1 MTGAPD
7 RGLEVTERRPSSRNA
22 SIAIL
27 ERRDVAVHLPEVDH
41 VDARANRGIVMDG
54 EVVLYTRPPENSQE
68 LIDDELAV
76 INDGMKVRVNGREM
90 GMYASYSYL
99 GLVGHPR
106 INEAAKKAVDKFGT
120 GTNGV
125 RMLAGTLTLHKEL
138 EETIAHFKH
147 TEAAVTYSSG
157 YVTNLTVISGLMGRG
172 DYVFSDKLNHASI
185 VDGCLMSGAEFRRFR
200 HNDMEHLEGLL
211 KNAPADVTKMVVAD
225 AVFSMDGDIVDLPKI
240 VALCKQ
246 YSAWLMIDEAHS
258 VGVLGKNGTGIEEHF
273 NMYGTIDIKMGT
285 LSKTIPSV
293 GGYVASNRDIIT
305 YLSHASRAYIFSAA
319 LPPAQAAAANEA
331 FKVILDEPWRIERL
345 NQNAKQFIGGLKGM
359 GFDTML
365 TETAI
370 VPVLCGEDDVAFAMT
385 REAQHHDVFVLPVAS
400 PAVPQGLA
408 RLRAT
413 VTAAHDPSEI
423 ERAMDVIG
431 EAGKKLG
438 VIK

>member
-1 MTGAPD
+1 MDFHSTDDSVTRRVRAIIDRVSMARENDLYFYNQPIEELRGGAK
-7 RGLEVTERRPSSRNA
+7 
-22 SIAIL
+22 
-27 ERRDVAVHLPEVDH
+27 
-41 VDARANRGIVMDG
+41 
-54 EVVLYTRPPENSQE
+54 VL
-68 LIDDELAV
+68 
-76 INDGMKVRVNGREM
+76 VRGREM

-99 GLVGHPR
+99 GLVNHPR

-120 GTNGV
+120 GTHGV
-125 RMLAGTLTLHKEL
+125 RSLAGTLTIHTEL
-138 EETIAHFKH
+138 EETIANFKH

-157 YVTNLTVISGLMGRG
+157 YATNLSVISTLMGRG

-185 VDGCLMSGAEFRRFR
+185 VDGCLMSGAEFRRYR

-211 KNAPADVTKMVVAD
+211 KNAPADVAKLVIAD
-225 AVFSMDGDIVDLPKI
+225 SVFSMDGDIINLPKMLE
-240 VALCKQ
+240 LCKK
-246 YSAWLMIDEAHS
+246 YNAWLMIDEAHS
-258 VGVLGKNGTGIEEHF
+258 LGVLGEKGTGIEEHF
-273 NMYGTIDIKMGT
+273 GLGDVIDIKMGT

-293 GGYVASNRDIIT
+293 GGYVAAKKEIVT
-305 YLSHASRAYIFSAA
+305 YLRHASRAYLFSAA
-319 LPPAQAAAANEA
+319 LPPAQAAAANES
-331 FKVILDEPWRIERL
+331 FKVILDEPWRIDRL
-345 NQNAKQFIGGLKGM
+345 NQNTKQFIGGLKSM

-370 VPVLCGEDDVAFAMT
+370 VPVLCGEDDTAFAMT
-385 REAQHHDVFVLPVAS
+385 REAQHNDVFVLPVVS
-400 PAVPQGLA
+400 PAVPEGLA

>member
-1 MTGAPD
+1 MDLHRTEDAVTRRIRAMTD
-7 RGLEVTERRPSSRNA
+7 RIYKLQENGLYFYNQ
-22 SIAIL
+22 
-27 ERRDVAVHLPEVDH
+27 AVEEMLGD
-41 VDARANRGIVMDG
+41 
-54 EVVLYTRPPENSQE
+54 S
-68 LIDDELAV
+68 
-76 INDGMKVRVNGREM
+76 KVRVRGRVM

-106 INEAAKKAVDKFGT
+106 INAAAKAAVDKFGT

-125 RMLAGTLTLHKEL
+125 RTLAGTLTIHNEL
-138 EETIAHFKH
+138 EETIANFKH
-147 TEAAVTYSSG
+147 AEAAITYTSG
-157 YVTNLTVISGLMGRG
+157 YATNLTVVSTLMGRG

-211 KNAPADVTKMVVAD
+211 KNAPADVAKLVIAD
-225 AVFSMDGDIVDLPKI
+225 SVFSMDGDIIDLPN
-240 VALCKQ
+240 VVELCKK
-246 YSAWLMIDEAHS
+246 YKAWLMIDEAHS
-258 VGVLGKNGTGIEEHF
+258 LGVLGDKGTGIEEYF
-273 NMYGTIDIKMGT
+273 NLYGQIDIKMGT

-293 GGYVASNRDIIT
+293 GGYVAAGKDIIA
-305 YLSHASRAYIFSAA
+305 YLRHASRAYIFSAA

-331 FKVILDEPWRIERL
+331 FKVILDEPERIVKL
-345 NQNAKQFIGGLKGM
+345 NLNTRQFIGGLKSM

-370 VPVLCGEDDVAFAMT
+370 VPVLCGDDQTAFEMT
-385 REAQHHDVFVLPVAS
+385 REAQHQDVFVLPVVS
-400 PAVPQGLA
+400 PAVPEGLA

-423 ERAMDVIG
+423 ERAMDIIG

-438 VIK
+438 IIK

>member
-1 MTGAPD
+1 MDLHNTNDAVTRRIRAVTD
-7 RGLEVTERRPSSRNA
+7 RISRLKEND
-22 SIAIL
+22 L
-27 ERRDVAVHLPEVDH
+27 YFYNQAVEEMLGD
-41 VDARANRGIVMDG
+41 
-54 EVVLYTRPPENSQE
+54 S
-68 LIDDELAV
+68 
-76 INDGMKVRVNGREM
+76 KVRVHGRIM

-106 INEAAKKAVDKFGT
+106 INEAAKRAVDKFGT

-125 RMLAGTLTLHKEL
+125 RTLAGTLTIHDEL
-138 EETIAHFKH
+138 EETIANFKH
-147 TEAAVTYSSG
+147 AEAAITYTSG
-157 YVTNLTVISGLMGRG
+157 YATNLTVISTLMGRG
-172 DYVFSDKLNHASI
+172 DYIFSDKLNHASI

-211 KNAPADVTKMVVAD
+211 TNAPSDVAKLVIADS
-225 AVFSMDGDIVDLPKI
+225 VFSMDGDIIDLPKMLE
-240 VALCKQ
+240 LCKQ
-246 YSAWLMIDEAHS
+246 YNAWLMIDEAHS
-258 VGVLGKNGTGIEEHF
+258 VGVLGQKGTGIEEYF
-273 NMYGTIDIKMGT
+273 GLGDVIDIKMGT

-293 GGYVASNRDIIT
+293 GGYIAANKAIIT
-305 YLSHASRAYIFSAA
+305 YLRHASRAYIFSAA

-331 FKVILDEPWRIERL
+331 FKVILDEPWRVERL
-345 NQNAKQFIGGLKGM
+345 NQNTKQFIGGLKSM

-370 VPVLCGEDDVAFAMT
+370 VPVLCGEDDKAFAMT
-385 REAQHHDVFVLPVAS
+385 REAQHHDVFVLPVVS
-400 PAVPQGLA
+400 PAVPEGLA

-413 VTAAHDPSEI
+413 VTAAHEPSEI